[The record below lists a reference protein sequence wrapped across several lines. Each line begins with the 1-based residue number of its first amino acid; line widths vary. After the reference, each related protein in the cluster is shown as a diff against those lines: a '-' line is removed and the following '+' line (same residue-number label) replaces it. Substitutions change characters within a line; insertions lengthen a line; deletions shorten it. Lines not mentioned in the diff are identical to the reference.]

1 MWAFPQIEGVPPSP
15 RGGHSATLTGA
26 SLVIFG
32 GHFYE
37 GQKTG
42 FTYLND
48 THVLDVNSSRW
59 FKPKISGTPPPPRY
73 AHTAVLAGAR
83 IIVFGGKGPKNAVY
97 RDLHALDP
105 ITMTWYQGPEGGGA
119 PVARFDHSAN
129 LVGGTKMVIFGGWNG
144 SDFFND
150 VHINKGVD

>member
-1 MWAFPQIEGVPPSP
+1 MIVDRKWLWAFPQIEGVPPSP

-37 GQKTG
+37 GKQAG

-59 FKPKISGTPPPPRY
+59 FKPKISGTPPPARY
-73 AHTAVLAGAR
+73 GHTAVLAGAR
-83 IIVFGGKGPKNAVY
+83 IIVFGGKGQKGVF

-105 ITMTWYQGPEGGGA
+105 ITMTWY
-119 PVARFDHSAN
+119 
-129 LVGGTKMVIFGGWNG
+129 
-144 SDFFND
+144 
-150 VHINKGVD
+150 